1 VNSSISTLETMN
13 GLLAFNEANLQEC
26 TLNSYPRNLP
36 RNLPREEVDTRI
48 KEFSITKNSERET
61 LGL

>member
-1 VNSSISTLETMN
+1 MN
-13 GLLAFNEANLQEC
+13 GLLAFNEANLLEC
-26 TLNSYPRNLP
+26 TLNSYP

-61 LGL
+61 VELFNSN